1 MCIRSSLVWCAGRK
15 PVGGLITTRWGEAFD
30 RSSPLPEYPRP
41 ELVRSDWLC
50 LNGPWD
56 YAIRQSGAGPCVA
69 DQIPARFD
77 GQIIVPFALECALS
91 GVNKPL
97 QPDET
102 LWYHRRI
109 DLPVAWAG
117 RKVQLHFEAVDY
129 LAAVF
134 IDGVPLGTHR
144 GAYLPFSFELPAL
157 EDFAASGSH
166 ELVVAVRDPS
176 DTGLQQR
183 GKQALN
189 PAGILYT
196 ATSGI
201 WQTVWLEPL
210 PAANAIH
217 GVRADA
223 GKDLRCVS
231 LVVETGHPATVAV
244 SIAMPD
250 GGRLDV
256 SGLSG
261 VPMYVDLPD
270 PRPWSPADPYLYGFT
285 TAIIEGSTVV
295 DSVESYFALRT
306 IDLGTSS
313 GMAADAGAGKAIGAG
328 RSPVILLNGEPVFLN
343 AVLDQGYWPESGMT
357 PPADEALIFDIEAMK
372 DLGFNTLRKHVKIE
386 SRRFYW
392 HADRLG
398 MMVMQDAVS
407 GGKNRAAG
415 TLKVAAAMI
424 FGLHAKD
431 RSRRALLDAG
441 RALQAD
447 RDEFEADLGGMVDLL
462 RNHPSIVMWSV
473 FNESWGQFESLRI
486 ADDLRTC
493 DATRLIDA
501 VSGWHDQGGGNFRSR
516 HTYLVKL
523 RTPPRCDRRPYFV
536 SEFGGYNLAVPG
548 HMWDDSKR
556 FGYRFY
562 ENAAELQIGYEN
574 LMRGQLVPLVCKG
587 LRAAVYTQVSDVEI
601 ESNGFYTYDRKVLK
615 IDAAAVRALNSDLY
629 AAFGQAL
636 RISQGRARSSR
647 DKAAGL

>member
-1 MCIRSSLVWCAGRK
+1 M
-15 PVGGLITTRWGEAFD
+15 ITTRWGEAID

-41 ELVRSDWLC
+41 EIVRRDWLC
-50 LNGPWD
+50 LNGTWD

-69 DQIPARFD
+69 DAIPAQFD

-91 GVNKPL
+91 GVSKPL

-102 LWYHRRI
+102 LWYRRRVRFP
-109 DLPVAWAG
+109 DAWAG
-117 RKVQLHFEAVDY
+117 RRVQLRFEAVDY
-129 LAAVF
+129 QAAVF
-134 IDGVPLGTHR
+134 FDGILLGTHR
-144 GAYLPFSFELPAL
+144 GGYSPFSFELPAL
-157 EDFAASGSH
+157 DDTATSGGH

-176 DTGLQQR
+176 DVGLQQR
-183 GKQALN
+183 GKQALH

-210 PAANAIH
+210 PAANHIRS
-217 GVRADA
+217 VRVDA
-223 GKDLRCVS
+223 GHDLRSVS
-231 LVVETGHPATVAV
+231 LVVETAHPAAVAV

-261 VPMYVDLPD
+261 VPMHAALPD
-270 PRPWSPADPYLYGFT
+270 PRAWSPADPYLYGLSA
-285 TAIIEGSTVV
+285 AIIDGSAVV
-295 DSVESYFALRT
+295 DSVESYCALRT
-306 IDLGTSS
+306 IDLGPTPD
-313 GMAADAGAGKAIGAG
+313 MLADAGAGKAIGAG
-328 RSPVILLNGEPVFLN
+328 GCPVIRLNVEPVFLN

-357 PPADEALIFDIEAMK
+357 PPADEALIFDIKAMK

-398 MMVMQDAVS
+398 MLVMQDAVS
-407 GGKNRAAG
+407 GGINRAAG

-431 RSRRALLDAG
+431 RSRRALQLAG
-441 RALQAD
+441 RARKAD
-447 RDEFEADLGGMVDLL
+447 RDEFETDLGGMVDLL

-473 FNESWGQFESLRI
+473 FNESWGQFESKRI
-486 ADDLRTC
+486 ASELRAR
-493 DATRLIDA
+493 DPTRLIDA
-501 VSGWHDQGGGNFRSR
+501 VSGWHDQGGGDFRSR

-523 RTPPRCDRRPYFV
+523 RAQPRGDRRPYFI

-548 HMWDDSKR
+548 HIWDDSRR

-562 ENAAELQIGYEN
+562 EDAVALQIGYEN
-574 LMRGQLVPLVCKG
+574 LMRRQLVPLVRKG
-587 LRAAVYTQVSDVEI
+587 LRAAVYTQLSDVEI
-601 ESNGFYTYDRKVLK
+601 ESNGLYTYDRKVLK
-615 IDAAAVRALNSDLY
+615 IDAAAVRSLNADLY
-629 AAFGQAL
+629 AAFGQAC
-636 RISQGRARSSR
+636 G
-647 DKAAGL
+647 KGKH